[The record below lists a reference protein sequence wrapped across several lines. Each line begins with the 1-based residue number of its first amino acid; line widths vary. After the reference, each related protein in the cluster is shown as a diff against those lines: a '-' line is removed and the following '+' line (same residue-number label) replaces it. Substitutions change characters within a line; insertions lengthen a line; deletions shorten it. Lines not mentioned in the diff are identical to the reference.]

1 MNQLR
6 ISQSASQL
14 CRVILKLCICWCLQL
29 FFLERKVMTNL
40 DKILKSR
47 DNFTNKG
54 QYSQSYGFSSSHV
67 WMWAINY
74 KKAECQRIDAFELW
88 CWKRLLRVPWSAKR
102 SNQSILKE
110 INPAYSWKGWCWS
123 WSSNT
128 LVTRWLIIKDP
139 NAGKESGGEGD

>member
-40 DKILKSR
+40 DNILKSR

-54 QYSQSYGFSSSHV
+54 QYSQSYGFSRSWV
-67 WMWAINY
+67 WMWELDHKESWAPKNWCFRTVVLEKTLESPLEC
-74 KKAECQRIDAFELW
+74 KKI
-88 CWKRLLRVPWSAKR
+88 KPVNPKG
-102 SNQSILKE
+102 NQPCIFMEGLILKLKLQ
-110 INPAYSWKGWCWS
+110 YFGHLM
-123 WSSNT
+123 T
-128 LVTRWLIIKDP
+128 HY
-139 NAGKESGGEGD
+139 